1 MRIAYSVRCSYVT
14 TDEDA
19 AGSGSGAAGVGGGG
33 DAGGGDA
40 RESARTRHALPVSGG
55 NKSALCEP
63 GGSVS
68 R

>member
-19 AGSGSGAAGVGGGG
+19 AGSGAGVGGGG

>member
-1 MRIAYSVRCSYVT
+1 MT

-19 AGSGSGAAGVGGGG
+19 PGAGGDGGGG
-33 DAGGGDA
+33 SDA

-63 GGSVS
+63 GGAVS
-68 R
+68 RCAPAVGV